1 MQVEFNIEDLERK
14 IAICQEKAW
23 TLWCE
28 EDVQYHMGRSDAYM
42 DILCGYLG
50 VTGVE
55 KQAELEQ
62 KIIEKYSKDQRQCK
76 LS

>member
-1 MQVEFNIEDLERK
+1 MKVEINIEGLERK
-14 IAICQEKAW
+14 IAICHKKADAEGY
-23 TLWCE
+23 E
-28 EDVQYHMGRSDAYM
+28 EGVQYHMGRCDAYM

-62 KIIEKYSKDQRQCK
+62 KIVEKYSKDQRQ
-76 LS
+76 